1 MLCLLNLLSYFEE
14 VWCSF
19 FSKCLVGFTS
29 EAINWTQK
37 FFCREFCDSIT
48 LFLCDSVLGGF
59 VVLGICPLYLVIP
72 FVGEQVFTVLYN
84 DFFRTNTPKRCSFHH
99 RELECKSRKSRDPWS
114 NRQVW
119 PWSIKWSRAKSNRV
133 LLRERTV
140 HSKHRLPTTQETTHE
155 RHQMLNAE
163 IRLIIFFAL
172 EDGESL

>member
-84 DFFRTNTPKRCSFHH
+84 DFLELTSPKYVLFIIGN
-99 RELECKSRKSRDPWS
+99 W
-114 NRQVW
+114 N
-119 PWSIKWSRAKSNRV
+119 AKVGS
-133 LLRERTV
+133 
-140 HSKHRLPTTQETTHE
+140 QEIPGVTGKFGH
-155 RHQMLNAE
+155 
-163 IRLIIFFAL
+163 
-172 EDGESL
+172 GV

>member
-1 MLCLLNLLSYFEE
+1 MGRKLTDISPKKTYIWLINTWKDAQYHSLLDKWKSNLQWDITLYRSE
-14 VWCSF
+14 WPS
-19 FSKCLVGFTS
+19 SKCLVGFTS

-133 LLRERTV
+133 L
-140 HSKHRLPTTQETTHE
+140 P
-155 RHQMLNAE
+155 
-163 IRLIIFFAL
+163 
-172 EDGESL
+172 